1 MHRVARRDL
10 NADVK
15 RVRGMDDTD
24 PKKSD
29 EIARVQE
36 AIHSYNNASYMNPEY
51 WDDGELDVFRQ
62 RIEAEESESRS

>member
-1 MHRVARRDL
+1 
-10 NADVK
+10 
-15 RVRGMDDTD
+15 MDDTD